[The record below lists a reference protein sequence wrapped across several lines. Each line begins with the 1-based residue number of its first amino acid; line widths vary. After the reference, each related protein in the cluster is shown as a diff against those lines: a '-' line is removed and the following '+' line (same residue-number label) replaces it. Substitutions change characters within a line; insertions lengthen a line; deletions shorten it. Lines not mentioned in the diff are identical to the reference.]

1 MLMKSVRP
9 MIRSAQP
16 SSGEVKAMYE
26 QAKTVGKGSEQA
38 ASRIMDDT
46 GQSYKNF
53 AKQKLKDI
61 QNEYKV
67 MPSAESLKQSAINGI
82 LFHGTDHPFQPGD
95 LVRGETSV
103 GGFPEPGIA
112 YATPDRNLARRFG
125 KHVFQVKPLDI
136 EKTYASRYTDDA
148 YEVFSPV
155 GFEVISDA
163 ELPDT

>member
-1 MLMKSVRP
+1 MLNRSVRP

-61 QNEYKV
+61 
-67 MPSAESLKQSAINGI
+67 
-82 LFHGTDHPFQPGD
+82 
-95 LVRGETSV
+95 
-103 GGFPEPGIA
+103 
-112 YATPDRNLARRFG
+112 
-125 KHVFQVKPLDI
+125 
-136 EKTYASRYTDDA
+136 
-148 YEVFSPV
+148 
-155 GFEVISDA
+155 
-163 ELPDT
+163 